1 MNFKPA
7 KTDPPIPGNSGLE
20 RAKNTI
26 DIINECLPSPG
37 LGSLLLL
44 TPLTLLTW
52 ILSGV
57 CVFGHDP
64 TAVPGPATVNYQDAW
79 IIFPHFAI
87 GTSGNIN
94 YTSVLQITN
103 TDREKQRKARLTIH
117 GTRINSL

>member
-7 KTDPPIPGNSGLE
+7 KTDPTIPGNSGLE

-52 ILSGV
+52 VLSSV
-57 CVFGHDP
+57 CVFL
-64 TAVPGPATVNYQDAW
+64 VSVSSATIRHQ
-79 IIFPHFAI
+79 
-87 GTSGNIN
+87 
-94 YTSVLQITN
+94 
-103 TDREKQRKARLTIH
+103 
-117 GTRINSL
+117 